1 MNRIKY
7 FVIVICTLLSG
18 IVSAQEWA
26 GPDTSVCQGAG
37 ALLGVSSAPNDY
49 CYNWTPAEGLSSTTA
64 KRPTANPSKTT
75 EYTLVAI
82 GPDFSNKVVDKVKV
96 TVELGGVVTAPSY
109 TEPDGTTNQAHAHL
123 TVKEPGTSIEWSI
136 EGENHG
142 CVINPTTGNISYCN
156 SAGEVTIRATDATN
170 EECYA
175 EGTFR
180 VNVGVKQVYAIDE
193 THPTR
198 KATNG
203 DTLYLI
209 GHNDVKLKAIPNDGE
224 SFTEDQPDW
233 TASTVQPPS
242 PNAAEWSH
250 SEGSP
255 SFMHI
260 EAGGKS
266 VNVARIQPTE
276 VTLTNIVHT
285 LNTLLKM
292 LEQFCSPSSD
302 LAVGYD
308 PDKSVCEPLHMGF
321 THNLT
326 YKQIPVEKFN
336 SPKKGLKEQLEG
348 EINGS
353 LTAKVCFPPPYSS
366 APNPLFMWS
375 TYVFGSGTTKLN
387 AGVSKDESLA
397 SPASWQVDE
406 LNFSGT
412 LKFGVGGEVGVYV
425 PGDFFG
431 IQGTLL
437 GDITISIDPTFSSP
451 LINSTVKIEPL
462 VIEGSLKVF
471 WLNPDNTVI
480 NLTGKYNLLD
490 PLESQPF
497 KTLDLTQFQ

>member
-1 MNRIKY
+1 
-7 FVIVICTLLSG
+7 
-18 IVSAQEWA
+18 
-26 GPDTSVCQGAG
+26 
-37 ALLGVSSAPNDY
+37 
-49 CYNWTPAEGLSSTTA
+49 
-64 KRPTANPSKTT
+64 
-75 EYTLVAI
+75 
-82 GPDFSNKVVDKVKV
+82 
-96 TVELGGVVTAPSY
+96 
-109 TEPDGTTNQAHAHL
+109 
-123 TVKEPGTSIEWSI
+123 
-136 EGENHG
+136 
-142 CVINPTTGNISYCN
+142 
-156 SAGEVTIRATDATN
+156 
-170 EECYA
+170 
-175 EGTFR
+175 
-180 VNVGVKQVYAIDE
+180 
-193 THPTR
+193 
-198 KATNG
+198 
-203 DTLYLI
+203 
-209 GHNDVKLKAIPNDGE
+209 
-224 SFTEDQPDW
+224 
-233 TASTVQPPS
+233 
-242 PNAAEWSH
+242 
-250 SEGSP
+250 
-255 SFMHI
+255 
-260 EAGGKS
+260 
-266 VNVARIQPTE
+266 
-276 VTLTNIVHT
+276 
-285 LNTLLKM
+285 M

-437 GDITISIDPTFSSP
+437 GDITIGIDPTFSSP